1 MDEANHIPPRAGLS
15 LFSSPGIDRYRDQN
29 STRAMTPKR
38 WSVVQSLQEDL
49 LATSRY
55 VEFHEANRTTF
66 SLAFDKI
73 ILAAGSEINSIF
85 EELVPS
91 EKGNLNISKA
101 RDHILPKMPFITSTK
116 ARLVDSD
123 FRVLKPW
130 ENWGEANPE
139 WWCKGYNK
147 LKHERSK
154 HYQDATLGY
163 ALLSVAG
170 LLILTLHAHRLT
182 VGANPSINAFA
193 GPHIFEIS
201 NSATASD
208 GWEKGAILWGYD
220 IGPAPAIASK
230 TTLT

>member
-1 MDEANHIPPRAGLS
+1 
-15 LFSSPGIDRYRDQN
+15 
-29 STRAMTPKR
+29 MTPKR
-38 WSVVQSLQEDL
+38 WSFVQSLQEDL

-55 VEFHEANRTTF
+55 VEFHEANHATF
-66 SLAFDKI
+66 SVAFDKI

-101 RDHILPKMPFITSTK
+101 RDHILPKMPLITSTQ
-116 ARLVDSD
+116 AQLVDMG
-123 FRVLKPW
+123 FPILKPW
-130 ENWGEANPE
+130 ENWGKANPN

-147 LKHERSK
+147 LKHERSN
-154 HYQDATLGY
+154 HYRDATLEY

-182 VGANPSINAFA
+182 VGADASISAFA

-201 NSATASD
+201 NTATVSD

-220 IGPAPAIASK
+220 IGPAPAIASE
-230 TTLT
+230 TTLTYAPTN